1 MANVCALGEGEG
13 DGSVRGAEGWM
24 MGMKGDGMRE
34 RGMQGAGKGKG
45 TR

>member
-1 MANVCALGEGEG
+1 MGSVSGM
-13 DGSVRGAEGWM
+13 GSVRGAEGWM

-34 RGMQGAGKGKG
+34 RERGMQGAGKGKG